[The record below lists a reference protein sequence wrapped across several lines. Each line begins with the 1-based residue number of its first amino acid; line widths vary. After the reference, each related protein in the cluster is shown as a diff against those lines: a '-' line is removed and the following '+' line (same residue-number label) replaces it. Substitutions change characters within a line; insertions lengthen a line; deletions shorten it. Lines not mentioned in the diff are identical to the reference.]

1 MLILKQVLFRKKG
14 GTVYFPGNRKKQTKQ
29 DFSSIK
35 KYENYF
41 TKSPLPLYNKIQ
53 NIAKY
58 IRRQDLARLLVK
70 NELFKLQKD
79 INGSVIECGC
89 HLGGGLMAFAQFS
102 AIYEPYN
109 HTRKIIGFDTFKG
122 FPTIHKKDIATGEKK
137 FLQKGHLSTFKGIEK
152 EIAKSIKLFDENR
165 FIGHIPKIESVI
177 GDAVKKIPQYIKK
190 NPHLIVS
197 LLYLD
202 FDLYEPTKVAIENFV
217 PRMPKGAVLAFD
229 ELNTESCPGE
239 TIALLETL
247 GINKLT
253 IKRFAIDPYI
263 SYCLLE

>member
-1 MLILKQVLFRKKG
+1 MGMF
-14 GTVYFPGNRKKQTKQ
+14 FSGNPKKQTKQ

-35 KYENYF
+35 KYESYF
-41 TKSPLPLYNKIQ
+41 IKSPLPSYNKIQ

-70 NELFKLQKD
+70 NELFKLQQNV
-79 INGSVIECGC
+79 NGSIIECGSY
-89 HLGGGLMAFAQFS
+89 LGGGLMAFAQFS

-122 FPTIHKKDIATGEKK
+122 FPSVHKKDIKTGKKK
-137 FLQKGHLSTFKGIEK
+137 FLQKGHLSTSKNIEK
-152 EIAKSIKLFDENR
+152 EIDKSIKLFDENR
-165 FIGHIPKIESVI
+165 PIGHIKKVELIV
-177 GDAVKKIPQYIKK
+177 GDAVKEIPRYVKK
-190 NPHLIVS
+190 NPHLVVS

-202 FDLYEPTKVAIENFV
+202 FDLYEPTKIAIENFI
-217 PRMPKGAVLAFD
+217 PRMPKAAVLAFD

-239 TIALLETL
+239 TIALLETV

-253 IKRFAIDPYI
+253 IKRFPIDPYI